1 MYKPMCYTSQDTG
14 AHADIPGNYTSTL
27 IYMSKVDKNSQDIT
41 PTSEEKKHKK
51 LKMIGKNKASKNLKS
66 N

>member
-41 PTSEEKKHKK
+41 PTSEEKKTQKVE
-51 LKMIGKNKASKNLKS
+51 NDR
-66 N
+66 